1 MQRATSDDVDDDEDD
16 EGDGGDEDGASGA
29 SSSHGTKKWRI
40 HISGLIRLRAQ
51 VLGQD
56 WTASDL
62 SKTDVHLCLR
72 CSVNRLDMT
81 AATVS

>member
-40 HISGLIRLRAQ
+40 HISGLIRLRATHKFWDKTGQ
-51 VLGQD
+51 PQTFQRPMFISAYDAQSTVLI
-56 WTASDL
+56 
-62 SKTDVHLCLR
+62 
-72 CSVNRLDMT
+72 
-81 AATVS
+81 